1 LILRIPIAA
10 FLLSEESVAAVE
22 AMKEDR
28 VFLRSRIETHEG
40 GIDRALA
47 YLAENKTPPLL
58 IVESKAQ
65 GDALFDQL
73 GGLADVCAPDTFVL
87 LIGAENDIALYRNL
101 IGLGISDYLVGPV
114 TVDALKNSIVN
125 IFKDE
130 DMERSGRVIAFFGV
144 AGGVGSSVI
153 AHNVAYE
160 LTKAYEEDAIV
171 VDMDIF
177 CGTAALNFNMQPRQ
191 TIADVFANIN
201 RLDESLLHQYL
212 MEFDDRTS
220 VLASPA
226 SLSAGIQFT
235 AESYA
240 AIIKV
245 VKVMAEFIIL
255 DIPHIWE
262 PWVREALTEA
272 DDMVLVTRPDLTNLR
287 NAKNMIE
294 FMGAVRGSDVP
305 TRLVFNQV
313 GAAKKADLS
322 GKDFKDALALEPAL
336 SIPYDPDGFGKALNT
351 GALMSK
357 ASAKS
362 KATAAI
368 IELAKL
374 ISAREKGEG
383 EEEEKGKKGL
393 MNLFK
398 KSKKKK

>member
-1 LILRIPIAA
+1 
-10 FLLSEESVAAVE
+10 
-22 AMKEDR
+22 
-28 VFLRSRIETHEG
+28 
-40 GIDRALA
+40 
-47 YLAENKTPPLL
+47 
-58 IVESKAQ
+58 
-65 GDALFDQL
+65 
-73 GGLADVCAPDTFVL
+73 
-87 LIGAENDIALYRNL
+87 
-101 IGLGISDYLVGPV
+101 
-114 TVDALKNSIVN
+114 
-125 IFKDE
+125 
-130 DMERSGRVIAFFGV
+130 
-144 AGGVGSSVI
+144 
-153 AHNVAYE
+153 
-160 LTKAYEEDAIV
+160 
-171 VDMDIF
+171 
-177 CGTAALNFNMQPRQ
+177 MQPRQ